1 MLTTTSASGNRLSFD
16 NTEIAFKHQ
25 TDAELSRAYWLFKAI
40 NVNFLTKIGP
50 PLVKAALALRLP
62 ITGLIKKTIFAHFCG
77 GETIAA
83 AEPTIAQLAA
93 GKVGTILDYSVEGE
107 EEEAVFEETCKEIIR
122 TIERAKGDKR
132 IPLTVFKVTGLARF
146 ALLEKV
152 TANQKLTK
160 QLQAEYD
167 KVCERVK
174 RICTRASELAVPVMI
189 DAEETWIQDAI
200 DNLAIDMMRLFNRKE
215 VVVYTTYQLY
225 RNDRLAALKAD
236 TERAKKEK
244 FIIGAKLVRGAY
256 MEKERLRAQELGY
269 PSPIH
274 SNKAATDADYDAA
287 LAFCL
292 ANVAHIA
299 FVAGTHNE
307 HSCKRLTELMQTAKV
322 DSQHQHIFFS
332 QLLGMSDNLSFN
344 LANAGYNVAKYVP
357 YGPVKS
363 VLPYLFRR
371 AEENTSIA
379 GQMGRELG
387 LIIKERTRRKSS
399 Q

>member
-1 MLTTTSASGNRLSFD
+1 MLTNTSANETPLSFD
-16 NTEIAFKHQ
+16 NTEIAFKHK
-25 TDAELSRAYWLFKAI
+25 TNAELSRAYWLFKAI
-40 NVNFLTKIGP
+40 NSNFLTKIGP
-50 PLVKAALALRLP
+50 PLVNVALTLRLP

-83 AEPTIAQLAA
+83 AEGTVAQLAA

-107 EEEAVFEETCKEIIR
+107 EEEAVFEETCTEIIR

-132 IPLTVFKVTGLARF
+132 IPLTVFKVTGVARF
-146 ALLEKV
+146 ALLEHL
-152 TANQKLTK
+152 TAKKKLDKT
-160 QLQAEYD
+160 LHAEYD

-174 RICTRASELAVPVMI
+174 RICTRASELGVPVMI

-200 DNLAIDMMRLFNRKE
+200 DDLALEMMRLFNRKE
-215 VVVYTTYQLY
+215 VLVYTTYQLY

-236 TERAKKEK
+236 TELAKKDK
-244 FIIGAKLVRGAY
+244 FMIGAKLVRGAY

-274 SNKAATDADYDAA
+274 VDKAATDADYDAA

-292 ANVAHIA
+292 ANVDRVA
-299 FVAGTHNE
+299 FVAGTHNDY
-307 HSCKRLTELMQTAKV
+307 SCKLLTELLQAAKL
-322 DSQHQHIFFS
+322 DAQHKHVYFS

-387 LIIKERTRRKSS
+387 LIIKERKRRKAN
-399 Q
+399 